1 MLRLSLES
9 LKVGMILG
17 KSIYSETGQLLLGR
31 GVAVNSFFLHRLSDI
46 GINSVYIHDDAT
58 DDIIPLENIS
68 DSVRG
73 STIRHMKELFG
84 SLEGLGNEMKEASL
98 AAVQEAVSSDQF
110 QNTFRNHPTFRR
122 FQEDASRIV
131 DQLLAGEVAIGL
143 NSLKTYDNYTFQH
156 SVDVTIVSIMIG
168 RKIGLPPNRLREL
181 GMGCILHDIGKTFV
195 PKEILNKPGRLD
207 PEEFARMK
215 SHSIIGFE
223 LVRGV
228 PAIGI
233 LAPHVVF
240 QHHEKQSGQGYPRG
254 LTGSNRVDIN
264 HESRTIHL
272 YASIAA
278 VADVYDALSSD
289 RPYRKALPP
298 EEVIDILRGMSGTD
312 LNREILRHFLA
323 ITPVFPVGN
332 TVRVNRGDY
341 LNFTGV
347 VARLNSEYLD
357 RPVIRLVFDGNMR
370 RIKPIDI
377 DLLTNEKINIVS
389 VIL

>member
-9 LKVGMILG
+9 LRWHDPW

-31 GVAVNSFFLHRLSDI
+31 GCAVNSFFLHRLSDI

-168 RKIGLPPNRLREL
+168 RKIGLPQTVLREL

-207 PEEFARMK
+207 PED
-215 SHSIIGFE
+215 S
-223 LVRGV
+223 
-228 PAIGI
+228 PA
-233 LAPHVVF
+233 
-240 QHHEKQSGQGYPRG
+240 
-254 LTGSNRVDIN
+254 
-264 HESRTIHL
+264 
-272 YASIAA
+272 
-278 VADVYDALSSD
+278 
-289 RPYRKALPP
+289 
-298 EEVIDILRGMSGTD
+298 
-312 LNREILRHFLA
+312 
-323 ITPVFPVGN
+323 
-332 TVRVNRGDY
+332 
-341 LNFTGV
+341 
-347 VARLNSEYLD
+347 
-357 RPVIRLVFDGNMR
+357 
-370 RIKPIDI
+370 
-377 DLLTNEKINIVS
+377 
-389 VIL
+389 